1 MAGFGGTQIIQGM
14 ADNLSYHL
22 DTQAESMKNVKKVW
36 IPKSTTLVELT
47 SVCGSSLVAV
57 KLRTACPASAKL
69 YKERREARMN
79 VLAN

>member
-1 MAGFGGTQIIQGM
+1 
-14 ADNLSYHL
+14 
-22 DTQAESMKNVKKVW
+22 MKNVKKVW

-47 SVCGSSLVAV
+47 SVRGSPLVAV

-69 YKERREARMN
+69 YKERRESRMN

>member
-1 MAGFGGTQIIQGM
+1 
-14 ADNLSYHL
+14 
-22 DTQAESMKNVKKVW
+22 MKNVKKVW

-47 SVCGSSLVAV
+47 SVCGSPLVAV

-79 VLAN
+79 ALAIRGQRIDPQKVKNAPHIFRHT

>member
-14 ADNLSYHL
+14 VGTTRVI
-22 DTQAESMKNVKKVW
+22 TQAESMKNVKKVW
-36 IPKSTTLVELT
+36 IPKITTLVELT
-47 SVCGSSLVAV
+47 SVCGSPLVAV

-69 YKERREARMN
+69 YKERRESRMN